1 MSDHQHELSDVYGL
15 DSTRQDAQE
24 ALALSGGLREDLGR
38 AEERIAD
45 LERRVDVLAE
55 ACATLT
61 EVGQGALE
69 LITRLATAET
79 R

>member
-1 MSDHQHELSDVYGL
+1 MSYHQHEQSDVYGL
-15 DSTRQDAQE
+15 DGTRQNAQE
-24 ALALSGGLREDLGR
+24 ALALSYGLREDLGK
-38 AEERIAD
+38 AEQRIID